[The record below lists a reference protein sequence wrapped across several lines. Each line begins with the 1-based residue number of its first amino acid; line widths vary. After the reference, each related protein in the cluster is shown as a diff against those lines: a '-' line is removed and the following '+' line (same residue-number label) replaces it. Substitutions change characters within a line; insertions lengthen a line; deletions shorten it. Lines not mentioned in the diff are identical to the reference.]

1 MKRTH
6 GQSPHV
12 LPSGITSDAV
22 RRISSR
28 TRARCVGGRLDDEPR
43 GSSEGGKRNRHLF
56 DLLVAGNALTVARSY
71 GQHQPA
77 GTAVGPN
84 ASSIP
89 ETGITLRTAAERM
102 KSHWSALRQL
112 SMSHRASGDHAIRS
126 KSPAPV
132 NTRRAAVPS
141 GRSCG

>member
-28 TRARCVGGRLDDEPR
+28 TRARCVGCRLDDEPR

-56 DLLVAGNALTVARSY
+56 DLLIAGNATDGST
-71 GQHQPA
+71 P
-77 GTAVGPN
+77 
-84 ASSIP
+84 
-89 ETGITLRTAAERM
+89 LRTAPAGEGCVVLRPGV
-102 KSHWSALRQL
+102 KRVADVADIYAPDSHGADEYPLFCR
-112 SMSHRASGDHAIRS
+112 
-126 KSPAPV
+126 PPV
-132 NTRRAAVPS
+132 DEQP
-141 GRSCG
+141 